1 MGDKRHVRY
10 RFLILTTL
18 LILTVLPSIATAEQS
33 AWFVSATLQP
43 SILVGAGDI
52 ASCASGGDEAT
63 AALVANM
70 PGQVFTA
77 GDNAYDNGSAKNY
90 ANCYDPSWGA
100 FKDRTRPAAGNHEY
114 NTVDATPY
122 FDYFGAAAGPRGLGY
137 YSYDLDRYWHVIVLN
152 SNCAEV
158 GGCDEASAQYAW
170 LRNDLRTHPRKHFIA
185 IWHHPR
191 YNSGSH
197 GNDQELDPFWD
208 LLYARGAEIV
218 ISGHAHDYER
228 FAPMDDHGD
237 RDEAQGIREFVVG
250 TGGRN
255 LVNVGEPK
263 PNSEVLDNST
273 FGVLQLSLYPDHYDW
288 QFIPVAGGE
297 FSDSGSTFCHGN
309 S

>member
-1 MGDKRHVRY
+1 MGATRHVRW
-10 RFLILTTL
+10 RLLVLAALVSVIL
-18 LILTVLPSIATAEQS
+18 LPSMATAEQQR
-33 AWFVSATLQP
+33 ARLSATPQP
-43 SILVGAGDI
+43 TILVGAGDI
-52 ASCASGGDEAT
+52 ASCASDGDEAT
-63 AALVANM
+63 AALVANI

-100 FKDRTRPAAGNHEY
+100 FKDRTRPTAGNHEY
-114 NTVDATPY
+114 NTPDAEPY
-122 FDYFGAAAGPRGLGY
+122 FDYFGAAARPRGLGY
-137 YSYDLDRYWHVIVLN
+137 YSYDLDRYWHIVVLN

-158 GGCDEASAQYAW
+158 GGCDAASAQYAW
-170 LRNDLRTHPRKHFIA
+170 LANDLRPHPRKHFIA

-197 GNDQELDPFWD
+197 GNNQELDPFWD
-208 LLYARGAEIV
+208 LLYTRGAEIV

-228 FAPMDDHGD
+228 FAPLDDHGD
-237 RDEAQGIREFVVG
+237 RDDVHGIREFVTG

-255 LVNVGEPK
+255 LVDVGTPK

-273 FGVLQLSLYPDHYDW
+273 FGVLQLSLYPDHYEW
-288 QFIPVAGGE
+288 QFIPVPGGA
-297 FSDSGSTFCHGN
+297 FSDSGSAFCHGN